1 MPNSQKSSS
10 NALKKKTIDS
20 QSFQMFF
27 VLIGMC
33 VIMTI
38 LYPPFIRMANL
49 INVIRQI
56 SITAIIGMGV
66 TMCIITTGIDLSSG
80 SVVALAGVVAASF
93 GKGDY
98 PLILPIILALI
109 AGAACGFIN
118 GSLSAYGKIPPF
130 IATLGMMSIAR
141 GAALIYSD
149 GRPITGLSDA
159 FNFIGGGYIL
169 GIPMPVIIMIIVGII
184 MYVLLNHTKFGK
196 YVYAI
201 GGNQRAAVASGIN
214 VKKYL
219 VIIYTLASVLAAL
232 AGIILAARLNAG
244 QPTAGVSYELDAIAS
259 SVIGGT
265 SLTGGIGT
273 IPGVIIGALIIG
285 VLTNGLVLLGV
296 SPYIQTILK
305 GVIIIAAVLID
316 ALRRNRG

>member
-1 MPNSQKSSS
+1 
-10 NALKKKTIDS
+10 
-20 QSFQMFF
+20 
-27 VLIGMC
+27 
-33 VIMTI
+33 
-38 LYPPFIRMANL
+38 MANL

>member
-1 MPNSQKSSS
+1 
-10 NALKKKTIDS
+10 
-20 QSFQMFF
+20 MFF

>member
-1 MPNSQKSSS
+1 
-10 NALKKKTIDS
+10 
-20 QSFQMFF
+20 MFF

-109 AGAACGFIN
+109 AGAACGFVN